1 MLSDFLHKH
10 EIDIIFL
17 QEVTQPT
24 LHTLRGY
31 AAHTNVGTNG
41 RGTAVITREHYTLNN
56 IVRLPSG
63 KGMAA
68 EFQGLWLVNV
78 YTPSGAE
85 RAQERE
91 VSSTWTCLNSRSKHH
106 L

>member
-1 MLSDFLHKH
+1 MTNIYRIATLNINGVSSPTRLAMLDFLHKH

-17 QEVTQPT
+17 QEVTQPI

-41 RGTAVITREHYTLNN
+41 RGTAIATREHYTLNN

-63 KGMAA
+63 RGMAA
-68 EFQGLWLVNV
+68 DCG
-78 YTPSGAE
+78 
-85 RAQERE
+85 
-91 VSSTWTCLNSRSKHH
+91 
-106 L
+106 